1 MVQQFMERLG
11 LISVWEHHPVSY
23 THIHTD
29 MNATSTLDHFIVNER
44 LLSLIVD
51 AGVLH
56 LGDNLS
62 RHSPIVLKLDLGKI
76 PARKITS
83 SGTPKRPAW
92 YKADQE
98 AKAQYTCSVHYNL
111 SMLQVLESLLSSD
124 PTAKMSSTQ
133 RRGTAW

>member
-29 MNATSTLDHFIVNER
+29 MNATSPLDHFIVNER

-111 SMLQVLESLLSSD
+111 SMFQVPDSLLS
-124 PTAKMSSTQ
+124 
-133 RRGTAW
+133 R